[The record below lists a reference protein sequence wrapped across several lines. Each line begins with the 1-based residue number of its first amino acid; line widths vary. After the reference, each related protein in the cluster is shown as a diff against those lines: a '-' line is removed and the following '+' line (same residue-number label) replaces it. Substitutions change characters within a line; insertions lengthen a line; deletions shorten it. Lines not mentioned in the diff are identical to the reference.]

1 MMINGLTL
9 AEISHVIG
17 LATAPAF
24 LLGGVIGFISLLHAQ
39 LGRILDR
46 ARALHASTATAIG
59 ANELEAELARYERRS
74 KLLTGSVQFA
84 VIAGVATALL
94 IILAF
99 VGALAKINVEI
110 LVALLFITSLSFFVA
125 ALVQF
130 GRETAISLG
139 VSDYR

>member
-1 MMINGLTL
+1 MFNGLTL
-9 AEISHVIG
+9 SEISHVIG

-46 ARALHASTATAIG
+46 SRALHARGTTAISTIV
-59 ANELEAELARYERRS
+59 LQVELARFARRS
-74 KLLTGSVQFA
+74 KLLIDSIQFT

-99 VGALAKINVEI
+99 VGALAKINVEV
-110 LVALLFITSLSFFVA
+110 LVALLFILALSFFVA

-139 VSDYR
+139 ESDFQ

>member
-1 MMINGLTL
+1 MINGLTL

-46 ARALHASTATAIG
+46 SRALHALQTTLAEGI
-59 ANELEAELARYERRS
+59 ELDSELARFERRA
-74 KLLTGSVQFA
+74 KLLASAIQFA

-110 LVALLFITSLSFFVA
+110 LVALLFITSLGFFVA

-139 VSDYR
+139 ASDYR